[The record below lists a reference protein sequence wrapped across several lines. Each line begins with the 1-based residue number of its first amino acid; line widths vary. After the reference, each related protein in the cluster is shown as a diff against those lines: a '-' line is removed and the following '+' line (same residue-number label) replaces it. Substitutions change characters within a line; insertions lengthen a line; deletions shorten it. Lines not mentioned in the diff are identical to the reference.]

1 MRLALPIVWS
11 DRHRL
16 HEPGVEVWIGVRTPG
31 TEVPRRAEAIR
42 DALRARDATFVDAE
56 SHPDEDV
63 LAVHDARLLDYLRH
77 AWDDWDAAG
86 LPSDPGQDRVV
97 PYVFAHPGLTP
108 HFAPAVPQ
116 ATWARPG
123 YFAYDT
129 MTLVGPG
136 TWEAARAAV
145 DAALTAA
152 DLVADG
158 APAAY
163 AATRPPGH
171 AVPERNAAIV
181 GVGTRATTGAGR
193 RCTRRL
199 LPSARTPRLGGA
211 QAARLGD
218 GDGRAQRALG
228 AGRRAQPNSASGL
241 GCRGS

>member
-1 MRLALPIVWS
+1 VDRRTHA
-11 DRHRL
+11 RHR
-16 HEPGVEVWIGVRTPG
+16 GAAARGG
-31 TEVPRRAEAIR
+31 IR

-199 LPSARTPRLGGA
+199 LPSARTRGS
-211 QAARLGD
+211 AARRPPASATAMAARSARSVPD
-218 GDGRAQRALG
+218 GGLSRTRRAGSGAGARRGRA
-228 AGRRAQPNSASGL
+228 RRS
-241 GCRGS
+241 RGHATG